1 MQQIF
6 WRGVCVFI
14 HTIDRHYS
22 LGIGKIVF
30 SSIFE
35 VDYWMK
41 FFLLILYVFS
51 FDGKTIKSEMFS
63 QFVVDMW
70 KDFVDLSSHLLLIF
84 SVLLDIFRQNLLI
97 LDIFCVSAPK
107 KRKIVGKVDYEVREQ

>member
-1 MQQIF
+1 MF
-6 WRGVCVFI
+6 SV
-14 HTIDRHYS
+14 
-22 LGIGKIVF
+22 LMGKQ
-30 SSIFE
+30 SNQ
-35 VDYWMK
+35 K
-41 FFLLILYVFS
+41 L
-51 FDGKTIKSEMFS
+51 FS
-63 QFVVDMW
+63 QFIVDMW